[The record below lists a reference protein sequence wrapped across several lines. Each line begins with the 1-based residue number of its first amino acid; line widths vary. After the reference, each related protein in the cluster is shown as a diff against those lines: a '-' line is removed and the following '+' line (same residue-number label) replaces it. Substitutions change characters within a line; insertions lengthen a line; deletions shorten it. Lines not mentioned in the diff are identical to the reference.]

1 MMKFTRAPHICQI
14 VFDKINI
21 LILFDVS
28 FKTWVTKQFAP
39 RQGEDFFGKE
49 MPSKSKRRR
58 VTWSPFKPRVIYR

>member
-21 LILFDVS
+21 LIMFDVS

-49 MPSKSKRRR
+49 MPSK
-58 VTWSPFKPRVIYR
+58 